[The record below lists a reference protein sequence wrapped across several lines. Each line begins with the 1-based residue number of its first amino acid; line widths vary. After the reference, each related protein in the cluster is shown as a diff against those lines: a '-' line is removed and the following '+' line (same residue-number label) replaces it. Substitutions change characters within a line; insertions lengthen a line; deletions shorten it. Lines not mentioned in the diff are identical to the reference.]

1 MYLKL
6 YEDVFVWRNE
16 REYFIY
22 NSKNYKSFLCDSTP
36 CLEIIYNRIADFN
49 NLYFILIEEDLLD
62 VSVKNWIDN
71 IIKIDAGCVGE
82 SLDSFDSP
90 VSFPPLLR
98 IQTDIERIKWMYSQG
113 YTGEMLKYLH
123 DITIHIN
130 GSLNGNL
137 YYARQMEYPIKTAN
151 FISIDVV
158 DSLLLCVSKSVTK
171 NICIIGNIFSY
182 YAFDR
187 LFKTIKIYD
196 INVSICIL
204 FSDFIEAEN
213 AMNILNNINLKVVL
227 IIDDIIGFR
236 ECICDYSNMD
246 IQFVF
251 PILKNK

>member
-113 YTGEMLKYLH
+113 YTGEML
-123 DITIHIN
+123 
-130 GSLNGNL
+130 
-137 YYARQMEYPIKTAN
+137 R
-151 FISIDVV
+151 
-158 DSLLLCVSKSVTK
+158 
-171 NICIIGNIFSY
+171 
-182 YAFDR
+182 
-187 LFKTIKIYD
+187 
-196 INVSICIL
+196 
-204 FSDFIEAEN
+204 
-213 AMNILNNINLKVVL
+213 
-227 IIDDIIGFR
+227 
-236 ECICDYSNMD
+236 
-246 IQFVF
+246 
-251 PILKNK
+251 